1 MKNISNNILIGIGNA
16 ARSDDGIGWKFLDM
30 VKENLSKDWDI
41 VYRYQLNVE
50 DAELVQKYKIVVFVD
65 AFSEKLAKGFS
76 LEECFPAAGI
86 EYTTHSLNP
95 CTVLALCNNLY
106 AQRPKAFVLKIQGYN
121 WTLKEGISDRAKKN
135 MDSGLHYFERKFL
148 STNVDS

>member
-1 MKNISNNILIGIGNA
+1 M
-16 ARSDDGIGWKFLDM
+16 
-30 VKENLSKDWDI
+30 
-41 VYRYQLNVE
+41 
-50 DAELVQKYKIVVFVD
+50 VVFVD
-65 AFSEKLAKGFS
+65 AFSEKLAKGFN

-106 AQRPKAFVLKIQGYN
+106 AQRPKAFVLKIQGYS

-135 MDSGLHYFERKFL
+135 MDSAVHYFERKFI
-148 STNVDS
+148 SESIDS